1 MNEDYTFI
9 DGTVVKAAAKGH
21 IHAIRYI
28 YHLIRTDD
36 SIRYFFS
43 VNGPTYELIVGSQHR
58 ELLEKDRE
66 NFLKWTNGE
75 EGEGES
81 K

>member
-21 IHAIRYI
+21 IHVIRHI
-28 YHLIRTDD
+28 YHLEQADD
-36 SIRYFFS
+36 SMRYFFS
-43 VNGPTYELIVGSQHR
+43 VNGPTYELIVGNQHR
-58 ELLEKDRE
+58 GFLEKDRE
-66 NFLKWTNGE
+66 DFIAWTNKE